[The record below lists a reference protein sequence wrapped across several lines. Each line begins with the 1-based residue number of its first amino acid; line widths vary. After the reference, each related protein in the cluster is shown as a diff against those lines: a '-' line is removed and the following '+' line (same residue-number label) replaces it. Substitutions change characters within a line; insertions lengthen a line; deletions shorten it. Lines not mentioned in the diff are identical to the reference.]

1 MIDTP
6 AFSRLGLGITGPH
19 AALTGSDGRVSG
31 LVRDA
36 IECGVTL
43 FDTGPAYGGGRGE
56 TRLGKALRRVRRDR
70 VFVSTKA
77 GIHTD
82 RCRDFSAGAIEMSLK
97 GSLGR
102 LGLDHVDLLLLH
114 GPARSE
120 VTEELMRR
128 LRAFRERGLI
138 RHIGLCGR
146 GDEIEAVLDTEGFDV
161 VMAPVN
167 AQIDD
172 TAYHRLERIKALGLS
187 VMAIEVMAGVRRSAR
202 IPTNASDLWYLA
214 RAAKRSLS
222 GGEPDGSA
230 MTAAEA
236 LQWTL
241 AQPICD
247 SALCLTTRTANLRA
261 NAAVAGLEA
270 PGEIT

>member
-36 IECGVTL
+36 IGCGVTL

-82 RCRDFSAGAIEMSLK
+82 RRRDFSAGAIEMSLK

-114 GPARSE
+114 GPSRSE
-120 VTEELMRR
+120 VTERLMRR

-146 GDEIEAVLDTEGFDV
+146 GEEIEAVLDVEGFDA

-167 AQIDD
+167 AQMDD
-172 TAYHRLERIKALGLS
+172 TAYHRLERVKAAGLG
-187 VMAIEVMAGVRRSAR
+187 VIAIEVMAGISQPPRF
-202 IPTNASDLWYLA
+202 PTNSGDLWYLA
-214 RAAKRSLS
+214 RAAKRALTGSAS
-222 GGEPDGSA
+222 QGSA

-241 AQPICD
+241 AQPVCD
-247 SALCLTTRTANLRA
+247 SALCLTTRPANLAA